1 MGQSVNVLP
10 IRRQQDYSALRDYVI
25 YRARGICRYPVIQ
38 RSVNDKMKKKS
49 LNVMKSKFVG
59 LPYSLTVAHQ
69 IESNGYGFIVS
80 VETGTIRDVF
90 EPGA

>member
-1 MGQSVNVLP
+1 
-10 IRRQQDYSALRDYVI
+10 
-25 YRARGICRYPVIQ
+25 
-38 RSVNDKMKKKS
+38 MKKKTLS
-49 LNVMKSKFVG
+49 MMKSKFVG

-90 EPGA
+90 EPGE

>member
-1 MGQSVNVLP
+1 LP
-10 IRRQQDYSALRDYVI
+10 LAGDTTI
-25 YRARGICRYPVIQ
+25 GEHE
-38 RSVNDKMKKKS
+38 MKKKS
-49 LNVMKSKFVG
+49 LSTMRSKFVG

-69 IESNGYGFIVS
+69 IESNGYGFVVS

>member
-1 MGQSVNVLP
+1 
-10 IRRQQDYSALRDYVI
+10 
-25 YRARGICRYPVIQ
+25 
-38 RSVNDKMKKKS
+38 MKKKS
-49 LNVMKSKFVG
+49 LNMMKSKFVG

-69 IESNGYGFIVS
+69 IESDGYGFIVS

>member
-1 MGQSVNVLP
+1 MRQSKNDLP
-10 IRRQQDYSALRDYVI
+10 KRRQKDYFSSGDKCH
-25 YRARGICRYPVIQ
+25 YRSRGLCHYAAIQ
-38 RSVNDKMKKKS
+38 RSVNEMKKKS
-49 LNVMKSKFVG
+49 LTMMKSKFVG

-69 IESNGYGFIVS
+69 IESNGYGFVVS